1 MDLLQM
7 NKSFLKYI
15 LFAAVALAVVSSCA
29 TRRKLMN
36 LVNASDSTAT
46 VQLALA
52 KEADYL
58 PEMKNDLSA
67 SRDTLTV
74 KDDDGREFL
83 LMKAVKDEETGEMVA
98 TEVIEAAKVTARFRN
113 VAERHGKVDLA
124 FQIMV
129 PPSMMDTKW
138 QLRFYPDMFV
148 MGDSLRLEP
157 VIITGRD
164 YRKAQLRGYE
174 LYDKFLAKIVQDT
187 TKFIDIEQLE
197 IFLQRN
203 IPQLYAF
210 KSDSSY
216 VDESRFNT
224 VYGVSQRQA
233 VEHYT
238 NKVAR
243 RINERRKNKR
253 EAMYAKYVKVPIV
266 TEGIRLDSVVV
277 NTDGDF
283 VYYYVQTINTRPKL
297 RKVDVK
303 LSGEIFES
311 DKRIYTIPVTEPLTF
326 YISSISAFVDNTEKY
341 LTKVIERRATAN
353 TECRIDFEA
362 GKSEIKM
369 DYADNA
375 YEINMISKTIASL
388 LENKDFDLD
397 SIIVRATASPEGRF
411 TLNSSLAQKRSEAV
425 SSYFSKYIEAYKDSL
440 RQEAGFSMSFNG
452 EEQKIVAAE
461 KPVDIRFTPRC
472 IPENWDDLDAL
483 VDKDVVMNPDQ
494 KSDYFNVRSESNP
507 DVREARMKN
516 QAYYRYMKE
525 TLYPKLRT
533 VKFNCY
539 LHRKGMIKDTVHT
552 TVLDST
558 YMRGVQELR
567 DMNYAEALA
576 LLIPYDDFNTAVAY
590 VGMDRNVN
598 AMRILSKLEKT
609 AQVNYLMAILYSRSG
624 DFNNAVQHYVTSC
637 RQNPSYRFRGNLDP
651 EISVLIKQYGLNS
664 EENDRIFD

>member
-1 MDLLQM
+1 M

-216 VDESRFNT
+216 VDESQFNT

-494 KSDYFNVRSESNP
+494 KSDYFSVRSEPNP

-624 DFNNAVQHYVTSC
+624 DLNNAVQHYVTSC

>member
-1 MDLLQM
+1 M

-157 VIITGRD
+157 VIITGGG

-216 VDESRFNT
+216 VDESQFNT

-609 AQVNYLMAILYSRSG
+609 AQVNYLLAILYSRSG
-624 DFNNAVQHYVTSC
+624 DFNNAVQHYVTSV

>member
-1 MDLLQM
+1 M

-58 PEMKNDLSA
+58 PEMKNDLNA

-243 RINERRKNKR
+243 RINERRKSKR

>member
-1 MDLLQM
+1 M

-58 PEMKNDLSA
+58 PEMKNDLNA

-157 VIITGRD
+157 VIITGGG

-243 RINERRKNKR
+243 RINERRKSKR

-494 KSDYFNVRSESNP
+494 KSDYFSVRSESNP

>member
-1 MDLLQM
+1 M

-58 PEMKNDLSA
+58 PEMKNNLSA

-157 VIITGRD
+157 VIITGGG

-174 LYDKFLAKIVQDT
+174 LYDKFLAKIVKDT
-187 TKFIDIEQLE
+187 TVFIDIEQLE

-210 KSDSSY
+210 KSDTSY

-243 RINERRKNKR
+243 RINERRKSKR

-397 SIIVRATASPEGRF
+397 SIIVRATASPEGTF

-425 SSYFSKYIEAYKDSL
+425 SAYFSKYIEAYKDSL

-494 KSDYFNVRSESNP
+494 KSDYFSVRSESNP

-624 DFNNAVQHYVTSC
+624 DLNNAVQHYVTSC

>member
-1 MDLLQM
+1 M
-7 NKSFLKYI
+7 NKNFLKYL

-58 PEMKNDLSA
+58 PEMKNNLSA

-157 VIITGRD
+157 VIITGGG

-425 SSYFSKYIEAYKDSL
+425 SAYFSKYIEAYKDSL

-494 KSDYFNVRSESNP
+494 KSDYFSVRSESNP

-624 DFNNAVQHYVTSC
+624 DLNNAVQHYVTSC

>member
-1 MDLLQM
+1 MK
-7 NKSFLKYI
+7 NRFLKCI
-15 LFAAVALAVVSSCA
+15 FVAVVALSVVSSCA
-29 TRRKLMN
+29 TRRKLAN
-36 LVNASDSTAT
+36 LMSEDSTT
-46 VQLALA
+46 NVQLALA
-52 KEADYL
+52 NEADYL
-58 PEMKNDLSA
+58 PEMKNDLKA

-98 TEVIEAAKVTARFRN
+98 TEVIDAAKVTARFRN

-148 MGDSLRLEP
+148 MEDSLRLDP
-157 VIITGRD
+157 VIITGGD
-164 YRKAQLRGYE
+164 YRKAQLRGYQ
-174 LYDKFLAKIVQDT
+174 LYDKFLSKIIQDT
-187 TKFIDIEQLE
+187 TKFIDLEQLE

-210 KSDSSY
+210 KSDTSF
-216 VDESRFNT
+216 VDENQFNS

-243 RINERRKNKR
+243 NINERRKSKR
-253 EAMYAKYVKVPIV
+253 DAMYAKYVRVPIV

-277 NTDGDF
+277 NTEGEF

-311 DKRIYTIPVTEPLTF
+311 DKRIYNIPVTEPLTF

-362 GKSEIKM
+362 GKSVIKT
-369 DYADNA
+369 DYAENA
-375 YEINMISKTIASL
+375 YEINMISRTIASL

-397 SIIVRATASPEGRF
+397 SIIVRATASPEGSF

-425 SSYFSKYIEAYKDSL
+425 SAYFSKYIESYKDSL
-440 RQEAGFSMSFNG
+440 KREAGFSMSFNG
-452 EEQKIVAAE
+452 EEQKIEAAE

-494 KSDYFNVRSESNP
+494 KSDYFSIRAESNP
-507 DVREARMKN
+507 DVRESKMKN

-552 TVLDST
+552 TVLDSV
-558 YMRGVQELR
+558 YMRGVQELK

-576 LLIPYDDFNTAVAY
+576 LLSPYDDFNTAVAY
-590 VGMDRNVN
+590 VGMDRNLN

-609 AQVNYLMAILYSRSG
+609 AQVNYLLAILYSRSG
-624 DFNNAVQHYVTSC
+624 DFNNAVQHYVTSV

-664 EENDRIFD
+664 EENDRIFE

>member
-1 MDLLQM
+1 M

-157 VIITGRD
+157 VIITGGG

-174 LYDKFLAKIVQDT
+174 LYDKFLAKIVKDT
-187 TKFIDIEQLE
+187 TVFIDIEQLE

-624 DFNNAVQHYVTSC
+624 DLNNAVQHYVTSC

>member
-1 MDLLQM
+1 M

-216 VDESRFNT
+216 VDESQFNT

-494 KSDYFNVRSESNP
+494 KSDYFSVRSEPNP

-576 LLIPYDDFNTAVAY
+576 LLSPYDDFNTAVAY

>member
-1 MDLLQM
+1 M
-7 NKSFLKYI
+7 NKNFLKYL

-58 PEMKNDLSA
+58 PEMKNNLSA

-157 VIITGRD
+157 VIITGGG

-174 LYDKFLAKIVQDT
+174 LYDKFLAKIVKDT
-187 TKFIDIEQLE
+187 TVFIDIEQLE

-425 SSYFSKYIEAYKDSL
+425 SAYFSKYIEAYKDSL

-494 KSDYFNVRSESNP
+494 KSDYFSVRSESNP

>member
-1 MDLLQM
+1 M

-243 RINERRKNKR
+243 RINERRKSKR
-253 EAMYAKYVKVPIV
+253 EAMYSKYVKVPIV

>member
-1 MDLLQM
+1 M
-7 NKSFLKYI
+7 NKNFLKYL

-58 PEMKNDLSA
+58 PEMKNNLSA

-174 LYDKFLAKIVQDT
+174 LYDKFLAKIVKDT
-187 TKFIDIEQLE
+187 TVFIDIEQLE

-266 TEGIRLDSVVV
+266 TEGIRLDSIVV

-397 SIIVRATASPEGRF
+397 SIIVRATASPEGTF

-425 SSYFSKYIEAYKDSL
+425 SAYFSKYIEAYKDSL

-494 KSDYFNVRSESNP
+494 KSDYFSVRSESNP

-624 DFNNAVQHYVTSC
+624 DLNNAVQHYVTSC

>member
-1 MDLLQM
+1 M

-157 VIITGRD
+157 VIITGGG

-187 TKFIDIEQLE
+187 TQFIDIEQLE

-216 VDESRFNT
+216 VDESQFNT

-494 KSDYFNVRSESNP
+494 KSDYFSVRSESNP

>member
-1 MDLLQM
+1 MK
-7 NKSFLKYI
+7 NRFLKCI
-15 LFAAVALAVVSSCA
+15 FVAVVALSVVSSCA
-29 TRRKLMN
+29 TRRKLAN
-36 LVNASDSTAT
+36 LMSEDSTAN

-52 KEADYL
+52 NEADYL
-58 PEMKNDLSA
+58 PEMKNDLKA

-98 TEVIEAAKVTARFRN
+98 TEVIDAAKVTARFRN

-148 MGDSLRLEP
+148 MEDSLRLDP
-157 VIITGRD
+157 VIITGGD
-164 YRKAQLRGYE
+164 YRKAQLRGYQ
-174 LYDKFLAKIVQDT
+174 LYDKFLSKIIQDT
-187 TKFIDIEQLE
+187 TKFIDLEQLE

-210 KSDSSY
+210 KSDTSF
-216 VDESRFNT
+216 VDENQFNS

-243 RINERRKNKR
+243 NINERRKSKR
-253 EAMYAKYVKVPIV
+253 DAMYAKYVRVPIV

-277 NTDGDF
+277 NTEGEF

-311 DKRIYTIPVTEPLTF
+311 DKRIYNIPVTEPLTF

-362 GKSEIKM
+362 GKSVIKT
-369 DYADNA
+369 DYAENA
-375 YEINMISKTIASL
+375 YEINMISRTIASL

-397 SIIVRATASPEGRF
+397 SIIVRATASPEGSF

-425 SSYFSKYIEAYKDSL
+425 SAYFSKYIESYKDSL
-440 RQEAGFSMSFNG
+440 KREAGFSMSFNG
-452 EEQKIVAAE
+452 EEQKVEAAE

-552 TVLDST
+552 TVLDSV
-558 YMRGVQELR
+558 YMRGVQELK

-576 LLIPYDDFNTAVAY
+576 LLSPYDDFNTAVAY
-590 VGMDRNVN
+590 VGMDRNLN

-609 AQVNYLMAILYSRSG
+609 AQVNYLLAILYSRSG
-624 DFNNAVQHYVTSC
+624 DFNNAVQHYVTSV

-664 EENDRIFD
+664 EENDRIFE

>member
-1 MDLLQM
+1 M
-7 NKSFLKYI
+7 KYI

-157 VIITGRD
+157 VIITGGD

-216 VDESRFNT
+216 VDESQFNS

>member
-1 MDLLQM
+1 M

-216 VDESRFNT
+216 VDESRFNS

>member
-1 MDLLQM
+1 M

-58 PEMKNDLSA
+58 PEMKNDLNA

-157 VIITGRD
+157 VIITGGD

-664 EENDRIFD
+664 EENDRIFE

>member
-1 MDLLQM
+1 M
-7 NKSFLKYI
+7 NKNFLKYL

-58 PEMKNDLSA
+58 PEMKNNLSA

-174 LYDKFLAKIVQDT
+174 LYDKFLAKIVKDT
-187 TKFIDIEQLE
+187 TVFIDIEQLE

-624 DFNNAVQHYVTSC
+624 DLNNAVQHYVTSC

>member
-1 MDLLQM
+1 MK
-7 NKSFLKYI
+7 NRFLKCI
-15 LFAAVALAVVSSCA
+15 FVAVVALSVVSSCA
-29 TRRKLMN
+29 TRRKLAN
-36 LVNASDSTAT
+36 LMSEDSTAN

-52 KEADYL
+52 NEADYL
-58 PEMKNDLSA
+58 PEMKNDLKA

-98 TEVIEAAKVTARFRN
+98 TEVIDAAKVTARFRN

-148 MGDSLRLEP
+148 MEDSLRLDP
-157 VIITGRD
+157 VIITGGD
-164 YRKAQLRGYE
+164 YRKAQLRGYQ
-174 LYDKFLAKIVQDT
+174 LYDKFLSKIIQDT
-187 TKFIDIEQLE
+187 TKFIDLEQLE

-210 KSDSSY
+210 KSDTSF
-216 VDESRFNT
+216 VDESQFNS

-243 RINERRKNKR
+243 NINERRKSKR
-253 EAMYAKYVKVPIV
+253 DAMYAKYVRVPIV

-277 NTDGDF
+277 NTEGEF

-311 DKRIYTIPVTEPLTF
+311 DKRIYNIPVTEPLTF

-362 GKSEIKM
+362 GKSVIKT
-369 DYADNA
+369 DYAENA
-375 YEINMISKTIASL
+375 YEINMISRTIASL

-397 SIIVRATASPEGRF
+397 SIIVRATASPEGSF

-425 SSYFSKYIEAYKDSL
+425 SAYFSKYIESYKDSL
-440 RQEAGFSMSFNG
+440 KREAGFSMSFNG
-452 EEQKIVAAE
+452 EEQKVEAAE

-494 KSDYFNVRSESNP
+494 KSDYFSIRAESNP
-507 DVREARMKN
+507 DVRESKMKN

-552 TVLDST
+552 TVLDSV
-558 YMRGVQELR
+558 YMRGVQELK

-576 LLIPYDDFNTAVAY
+576 LLSPYDDFNTAVAY
-590 VGMDRNVN
+590 VGMDRNLN

-609 AQVNYLMAILYSRSG
+609 AQVNYLLAILYSRSG
-624 DFNNAVQHYVTSC
+624 DFNNAVQHYVTSV

-664 EENDRIFD
+664 EENDRIFE

>member
-1 MDLLQM
+1 M

-157 VIITGRD
+157 VIITGGG

-216 VDESRFNT
+216 VDESWFNT

-494 KSDYFNVRSESNP
+494 KSDYFSVRSESNP

-552 TVLDST
+552 TVLDSV

>member
-1 MDLLQM
+1 M

-216 VDESRFNT
+216 VDESRFNS

-494 KSDYFNVRSESNP
+494 KSDYFNIRSESNP

>member
-1 MDLLQM
+1 M
-7 NKSFLKYI
+7 NKNFLKYL

-157 VIITGRD
+157 VIITGGG

-174 LYDKFLAKIVQDT
+174 LYDKFLAKIVKDT
-187 TKFIDIEQLE
+187 TVFIDIEQLE

-397 SIIVRATASPEGRF
+397 SIIVRATASPEGTF

-425 SSYFSKYIEAYKDSL
+425 SAYFSKYIEAYKDSL

>member
-1 MDLLQM
+1 M

-637 RQNPSYRFRGNLDP
+637 RQNPSYCFRGNLDP

>member
-1 MDLLQM
+1 M
-7 NKSFLKYI
+7 NKNFLKYL

-58 PEMKNDLSA
+58 PEMKNNLSA

-157 VIITGRD
+157 VIITGGG

-174 LYDKFLAKIVQDT
+174 LYDKFLAKIVKDT
-187 TKFIDIEQLE
+187 TVFIDIEQLE

-397 SIIVRATASPEGRF
+397 SIIVRATASPEGTF

-425 SSYFSKYIEAYKDSL
+425 SAYFSKYIEAYKDSL

-494 KSDYFNVRSESNP
+494 KSDYFSVRSESNP

>member
-1 MDLLQM
+1 MK
-7 NKSFLKYI
+7 NRFLKCI
-15 LFAAVALAVVSSCA
+15 FVAVVALSVVSSCA
-29 TRRKLMN
+29 TRRKLAN
-36 LVNASDSTAT
+36 LMSEDSTAN

-52 KEADYL
+52 NEADYL
-58 PEMKNDLSA
+58 PEMKNDLKA

-98 TEVIEAAKVTARFRN
+98 TEVIDAAKVTARFRN

-148 MGDSLRLEP
+148 MEDSLRLDP
-157 VIITGRD
+157 VIITGGD
-164 YRKAQLRGYE
+164 YRKAQLRGYQ
-174 LYDKFLAKIVQDT
+174 LYDKFLSKIIQDT
-187 TKFIDIEQLE
+187 TKFIDLEQLE

-210 KSDSSY
+210 KSDTSF
-216 VDESRFNT
+216 VDENQFNS

-243 RINERRKNKR
+243 NINERRKSKR
-253 EAMYAKYVKVPIV
+253 DAMYAKYVRVPIV

-277 NTDGDF
+277 NTEGEF

-303 LSGEIFES
+303 LSGEIFEG
-311 DKRIYTIPVTEPLTF
+311 DKRIYNIPVTEPLTF

-362 GKSEIKM
+362 GKSVIKT
-369 DYADNA
+369 DYAENA
-375 YEINMISKTIASL
+375 YEINMISRTIASL

-397 SIIVRATASPEGRF
+397 SIIVRATASPEGSF

-425 SSYFSKYIEAYKDSL
+425 SAYFSKYIESYKDSL
-440 RQEAGFSMSFNG
+440 KREAGFSMSFNG
-452 EEQKIVAAE
+452 EEQKVEAAE

-494 KSDYFNVRSESNP
+494 KSDYFSIRAESNP
-507 DVREARMKN
+507 DVR
-516 QAYYRYMKE
+516 
-525 TLYPKLRT
+525 
-533 VKFNCY
+533 
-539 LHRKGMIKDTVHT
+539 
-552 TVLDST
+552 
-558 YMRGVQELR
+558 
-567 DMNYAEALA
+567 
-576 LLIPYDDFNTAVAY
+576 
-590 VGMDRNVN
+590 
-598 AMRILSKLEKT
+598 
-609 AQVNYLMAILYSRSG
+609 
-624 DFNNAVQHYVTSC
+624 
-637 RQNPSYRFRGNLDP
+637 
-651 EISVLIKQYGLNS
+651 
-664 EENDRIFD
+664 

>member
-1 MDLLQM
+1 M

-216 VDESRFNT
+216 VDESQFNT

-576 LLIPYDDFNTAVAY
+576 LLSPYDDFNTAVAY

>member
-1 MDLLQM
+1 M
-7 NKSFLKYI
+7 NKNFLKYL

>member
-1 MDLLQM
+1 M

-216 VDESRFNT
+216 VDESQFNT

>member
-1 MDLLQM
+1 M

-157 VIITGRD
+157 VIITGGG

-624 DFNNAVQHYVTSC
+624 DLNNAVQHYVTSC

>member
-1 MDLLQM
+1 M

-157 VIITGRD
+157 VIITGGD

-326 YISSISAFVDNTEKY
+326 SISSISAFVDNTEKY

-494 KSDYFNVRSESNP
+494 KSDYFSVRSESNP

>member
-1 MDLLQM
+1 M

-157 VIITGRD
+157 VIITGGG

-576 LLIPYDDFNTAVAY
+576 LLSPYDDFNTAVAY

>member
-1 MDLLQM
+1 MK
-7 NKSFLKYI
+7 NRFLKCI
-15 LFAAVALAVVSSCA
+15 FVAVVALSVVSSCA
-29 TRRKLMN
+29 TRRKLAN
-36 LVNASDSTAT
+36 LMSEDSTAN

-52 KEADYL
+52 NEADYL
-58 PEMKNDLSA
+58 PEMKNDLKA

-98 TEVIEAAKVTARFRN
+98 TEVIDAAKVTARFRN

-148 MGDSLRLEP
+148 MEDSLRLDP
-157 VIITGRD
+157 VIITGGD
-164 YRKAQLRGYE
+164 YRKAQLRGYQ
-174 LYDKFLAKIVQDT
+174 LYDKFLSKIIQDT
-187 TKFIDIEQLE
+187 TKFIDLEQLE

-210 KSDSSY
+210 KSDTSF
-216 VDESRFNT
+216 VDENQFNS

-243 RINERRKNKR
+243 NINERRKSKR
-253 EAMYAKYVKVPIV
+253 DAMYAKYVRVPIV

-277 NTDGDF
+277 NTEGEF

-311 DKRIYTIPVTEPLTF
+311 DKRIYNIPVTEPLTF
-326 YISSISAFVDNTEKY
+326 YIISISAFVDNTEKY

-362 GKSEIKM
+362 GKSVIKT
-369 DYADNA
+369 DYAENA
-375 YEINMISKTIASL
+375 YEINMISRTIASL

-397 SIIVRATASPEGRF
+397 SIIVRATASPEGSF

-425 SSYFSKYIEAYKDSL
+425 SAYFSKYIESYKDSL
-440 RQEAGFSMSFNG
+440 KREAGFSMSFNG
-452 EEQKIVAAE
+452 EEQKVEAAE

-494 KSDYFNVRSESNP
+494 KSDYFSIRAESNP
-507 DVREARMKN
+507 DVRESKMKN

-552 TVLDST
+552 TVLDSV
-558 YMRGVQELR
+558 YMRGVQELK

-576 LLIPYDDFNTAVAY
+576 LLSPYDDFNTAVAY
-590 VGMDRNVN
+590 VGMDRNLN

-609 AQVNYLMAILYSRSG
+609 AQVNYLLAILYSRSG
-624 DFNNAVQHYVTSC
+624 DFNNAVQHYVTSV

-664 EENDRIFD
+664 EENDRIFE

>member
-1 MDLLQM
+1 M
-7 NKSFLKYI
+7 NKSFLKYL

-58 PEMKNDLSA
+58 PEMKNNLSA

-494 KSDYFNVRSESNP
+494 KSDYFSVRSESNP

>member
-1 MDLLQM
+1 M

-58 PEMKNDLSA
+58 PEMKNNLSA

-157 VIITGRD
+157 VIITGGG

-174 LYDKFLAKIVQDT
+174 LYDKFLAKIVKDT
-187 TKFIDIEQLE
+187 TVFIDIEQLE

-243 RINERRKNKR
+243 RINERRKSKR

-397 SIIVRATASPEGRF
+397 SIIVRATASPEGTF

-425 SSYFSKYIEAYKDSL
+425 SAYFSKYIEAYKDSL

-494 KSDYFNVRSESNP
+494 KSDYFSVRSESNP

-576 LLIPYDDFNTAVAY
+576 LLSPYDDFNTAVAY

-624 DFNNAVQHYVTSC
+624 DLNNAVQHYVTSC

>member
-1 MDLLQM
+1 M
-7 NKSFLKYI
+7 NKSFLKYL

-58 PEMKNDLSA
+58 PEMKNNLSA

-651 EISVLIKQYGLNS
+651 EISVLIKQYGPNS

>member
-1 MDLLQM
+1 M

-58 PEMKNDLSA
+58 PEMKNNLSA

-624 DFNNAVQHYVTSC
+624 DLNNAVQHYVTSC

>member
-1 MDLLQM
+1 M
-7 NKSFLKYI
+7 NKNFLKYL

-58 PEMKNDLSA
+58 PEMKNNLSA

-397 SIIVRATASPEGRF
+397 SIIVRATASPEGTF

-425 SSYFSKYIEAYKDSL
+425 SAYFSKYIEAYKDSL

-494 KSDYFNVRSESNP
+494 KCDYFSVRSESNP

-624 DFNNAVQHYVTSC
+624 DLNNAVQHYVTSC

>member
-1 MDLLQM
+1 M

>member
-1 MDLLQM
+1 M

-552 TVLDST
+552 TVLDSI